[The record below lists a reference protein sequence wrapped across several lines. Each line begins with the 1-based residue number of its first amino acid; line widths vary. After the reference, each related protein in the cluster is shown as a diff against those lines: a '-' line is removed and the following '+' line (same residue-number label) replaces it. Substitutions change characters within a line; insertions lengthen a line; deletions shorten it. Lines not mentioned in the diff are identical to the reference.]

1 MSQEAVRPRSKD
13 ICGPIGCRQTPQ
25 SPCTYGQLRCD
36 ECSRG
41 WSPWGA
47 SAEQKPRSPRTPKQA
62 SLTGTHSFLKGP
74 NFTQRHL
81 ILSSFMMEL
90 RERCLQNLETPEAR
104 QPPGSAM
111 ELSGSWSARP
121 GWGLFFLGESVS
133 NVRLILFSS
142 VAINWEKIF
151 QSCIIKGRHFIRV

>member
-1 MSQEAVRPRSKD
+1 MSLLAAD
-13 ICGPIGCRQTPQ
+13 RQQQ

-36 ECSRG
+36 ECSMG

-47 SAEQKPRSPRTPKQA
+47 SAEQKPGSPRTPKQA

-111 ELSGSWSARP
+111 ELSRQLERP
-121 GWGLFFLGESVS
+121 PGLRAFFPGRVS
-133 NVRLILFSS
+133 FKCEVDF
-142 VAINWEKIF
+142 IF
-151 QSCIIKGRHFIRV
+151 LRCN